1 MLMSKWNGERRKEQT
16 CPLRV
21 GCNALMTARPI
32 LSTLPLMYFAHRIYV
47 SYYLNNGGIK
57 LSPSMS
63 ERKLWLWKLWIS
75 FSVLLCARGMLI
87 RLLFG
92 GLPVF
97 CKTSCGMLIF
107 WLSARLREIKIG
119 SHNSDV
125 GQLVGN
131 WNLNYH
137 HLLLQMTV
145 NVRTSSHIVH

>member
-1 MLMSKWNGERRKEQT
+1 
-16 CPLRV
+16 
-21 GCNALMTARPI
+21 
-32 LSTLPLMYFAHRIYV
+32 
-47 SYYLNNGGIK
+47 
-57 LSPSMS
+57 
-63 ERKLWLWKLWIS
+63 
-75 FSVLLCARGMLI
+75 MLI

-107 WLSARLREIKIG
+107 WLGALLHESKTG

-131 WNLNYH
+131 WNLNQH

-145 NVRTSSHIVH
+145 NVCTSSYIVHSKQIYHTDLDVTFYSNA